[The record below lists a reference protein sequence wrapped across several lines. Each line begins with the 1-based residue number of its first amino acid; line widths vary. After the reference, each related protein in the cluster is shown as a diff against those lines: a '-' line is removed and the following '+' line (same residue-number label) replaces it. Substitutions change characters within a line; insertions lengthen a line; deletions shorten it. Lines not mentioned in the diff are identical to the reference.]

1 MSDATKTLPLG
12 LDPAILGTVFD
23 ECVFE
28 PVTAEEIREFADSVG
43 DPHPAYRSE
52 NPIAPPTFVIRFRGP
67 RFTHPALPSE
77 ALRRGFAGGND
88 FELGAPVRPGDV
100 ITTTNVL
107 QDLYE
112 KTGRTGTMVFVVTR
126 QTMVN
131 QRGERVAVIDSPF
144 MIRPEEKA

>member
-1 MSDATKTLPLG
+1 MTRTGKNLPFG
-12 LDPAILGTVFD
+12 LEPEILGTVFD
-23 ECVFE
+23 ECSFE

-43 DPHPAYRSE
+43 DANPAYRGDD
-52 NPIAPPTFVIRFRGP
+52 PMAPPTFAIRFRGA
-67 RFTHPALPSE
+67 RFSHPAIPSE

-88 FELGAPVRPGDV
+88 FQLGAPIRPGDV

-107 QDLYE
+107 RELYE

-131 QRGERVAVIDSPF
+131 QRGEMVAVIDSPF
-144 MIRPEEKA
+144 MIRPETKP